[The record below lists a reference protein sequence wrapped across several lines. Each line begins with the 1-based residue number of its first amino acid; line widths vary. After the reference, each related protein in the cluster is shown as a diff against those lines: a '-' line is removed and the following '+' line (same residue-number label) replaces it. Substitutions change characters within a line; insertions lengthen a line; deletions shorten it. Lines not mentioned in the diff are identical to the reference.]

1 MVGAGGVG
9 VVLWEVIRAFRFPE
23 TCAVIL
29 RIIATVT
36 IVDLASAR
44 LRRMFV

>member
-1 MVGAGGVG
+1 
-9 VVLWEVIRAFRFPE
+9 VLWDVIRAFRFPE
-23 TCAVIL
+23 TSAVIL
-29 RIIATVT
+29 MIIATVT